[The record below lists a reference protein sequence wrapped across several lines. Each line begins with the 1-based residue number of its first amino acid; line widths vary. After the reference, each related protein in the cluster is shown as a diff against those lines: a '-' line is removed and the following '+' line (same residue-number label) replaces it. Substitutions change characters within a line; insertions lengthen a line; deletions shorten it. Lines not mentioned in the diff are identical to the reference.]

1 MKTSFSRH
9 PLALA
14 AVAVSAMGVHSV
26 ALAQTTLNAV
36 TVTANPLRAT
46 DLIAPTEVLTGAN
59 LLLRSQSTLGETLD
73 GTPGVS
79 STYFGSNASRP
90 VIRGLDGDRI
100 RVLQNSGASV
110 DAAGHSF
117 DHAVPSDPIT
127 MDRIEVLRGAGA
139 LLYGGSAV
147 GGVVNV
153 LDNRIAQEPLF
164 DKNGGISGKV
174 NLGTATGNSEKSGAV
189 LLETG
194 NDRMVLHADAFVRS
208 SGDVAA
214 PLPSGVIGNSAATT
228 RGGALG
234 VTLFGDNT
242 RLGVSASNYQSE
254 YGTVAEDAVTI
265 GMKSNRYALE
275 WDIEKLSGWIQS
287 LQFRASHGDYQHTE
301 YDAGVAGTTFQNTG
315 NDIRITARHAPIG
328 DWQGVLGVQW
338 DSNRFSAVGEEA
350 FAPISRTDQTALFA
364 LEELPFTIASTT
376 GRISVGARW
385 ESVKVESFGNPEISR
400 FTPASRSFSPQSYAL
415 GGLWNIAPNWQ
426 LTGNLSYSERAP
438 KDYELFANGAHIATN
453 AYEIGNANAVL
464 EQSTNMDMGV
474 KWKDSSKKHSFQL
487 STFVNRFTNY
497 LAQEA
502 TGVVNA
508 ETQLPEYAYTQVP
521 ARFTGW
527 EASGKFRIWE
537 SNPTLDLE
545 LRADAVRAINTDTNQ
560 NLPRIAPARVGATV
574 VWSQNGW
581 TARLG
586 ANHVASQTD
595 VPAGQVGTDAY
606 TLTNA
611 SVTYQQNRG
620 KTQLLWLL
628 KVDNMSDVL
637 AYSST
642 SILTQTAPGK
652 APLPG
657 RSVKFGLQVLF

>member
-1 MKTSFSRH
+1 LIQQGIFMKTSFVRH

-14 AVAVSAMGVHSV
+14 AVAVTAVGVCHSPMAFAETSA
-26 ALAQTTLNAV
+26 LNRV
-36 TVTANPLRAT
+36 TVTGNPLGAT
-46 DLIAPTEVLTGAN
+46 DLIAPSDVLTGTT

-117 DHAVPSDPIT
+117 DHAVPSDPIS
-127 MDRIEVLRGAGA
+127 MSRIEVLRGPGA
-139 LLYGGSAV
+139 LMYGGSAV

-153 LDNRIAQEPLF
+153 MDNRIAQERLF
-164 DKNGGISGKV
+164 DKDGGVSGKV
-174 NLGTATGNSEKSGAV
+174 HLGTATGNAEKSGAV

-194 NDRMVLHADAFVRS
+194 DENFTLHADAFVRS
-208 SGDVAA
+208 GGDVAA
-214 PLPSGVIGNSAATT
+214 PLPSGVIGNSAATA
-228 RGGALG
+228 RGGAVG
-234 VTLFGDNT
+234 TTWFGDNT
-242 RLGVSASNYQSE
+242 RLGVSASAYRSD

-265 GMKSNRYALE
+265 GMQSNRYALE
-275 WDIEKLSGWIQS
+275 WDVEKLGGWIQS

-338 DSNRFSAVGEEA
+338 DSSRFSATGEEA
-350 FAPISRTDQTALFA
+350 FAPFSRTDQTALFA
-364 LEELPFTIASTT
+364 LEELPLSW
-376 GRISVGARW
+376 GRISLGGRW
-385 ESVKVESFGNPEISR
+385 ESVQVESLGNPDISR
-400 FTPASRSFSPQSYAL
+400 FTPASRRFNPQSYAL

-438 KDYELFANGAHIATN
+438 KDYELFANGAHIATH
-453 AYEIGNANAVL
+453 AYEIGNANATL
-464 EQSTNMDMGV
+464 EKSTNMDVGV
-474 KWKDSSKKHSFQL
+474 KWKDSGNKNSFQL

-502 TGVVNA
+502 TGAVNA
-508 ETQLPEYAYTQVP
+508 ETDLPEYAYTQVP
-521 ARFTGW
+521 AQFTGW

-537 SNPTLDLE
+537 SSPHLDLE

-560 NLPRIAPARVGATV
+560 SLPRIAPTRVGATV
-574 VWSQNGW
+574 VWSQGAW
-581 TARLG
+581 SARLG
-586 ANHVASQTD
+586 ANHVASSAQ
-595 VPAGQVGTDAY
+595 TDAY

-611 SVTYQQNRG
+611 ALTYQQNVGR
-620 KTQLLWLL
+620 TQWLWLAKL
-628 KVDNMSDVL
+628 DNMGDVL
-637 AYSST
+637 AYSAT
-642 SILTQTAPGK
+642 SILTQTAPNK

-657 RSVKFGLQVLF
+657 RSFKLGLQVLF

>member
-14 AVAVSAMGVHSV
+14 AVAVFAMGVDSV

-46 DLIAPTEVLTGAN
+46 DSIAPTATLTGAA

-100 RVLQNSGASV
+100 RILQNSGASV

-117 DHAVPSDPIT
+117 DHAVPNDPIA

-164 DKNGGISGKV
+164 DKDGGVSGKIH
-174 NLGTATGNSEKSGAV
+174 LGTATGNAEKSGAV

-194 NDRMVLHADAFVRS
+194 NERTTFHADAFVRS

-214 PLPSGVIGNSAATT
+214 PLPSGVITNSAATA

-234 VTLFGDNT
+234 ATFFGDNT
-242 RLGVSASNYQSE
+242 RLGVSASNYQSH
-254 YGTVAEDAVTI
+254 YGTVAEDTVTI
-265 GMKSNRYALE
+265 GMQSNRYALE
-275 WDIEKLSGWIQS
+275 WDVEKLGGLIQS

-301 YDAGVAGTTFQNTG
+301 YDAGTAGTTFQNTG
-315 NDIRITARHAPIG
+315 NDVRLTARHAPIHFLG
-328 DWQGVLGVQW
+328 NWQGVVGLQW
-338 DSNRFSAVGEEA
+338 DSSRFSATGTEA
-350 FAPISRTDQTALFA
+350 FAPMSRTDQTALFA
-364 LEELPFTIASTT
+364 LEELPFTTASTS

-385 ESVKVESFGNPEISR
+385 ESVKVESLGNPDISR

-438 KDYELFANGAHIATN
+438 KDYELFANGAHVATH

-464 EQSTNMDMGV
+464 EQSTNVDIGV
-474 KWKDSSKKHSFQL
+474 KWKDNGNKNSFQL

-497 LAQEA
+497 LALEA
-502 TGVVNA
+502 TGAVHA

-537 SNPTLDLE
+537 SNPTLDFE
-545 LRADAVRAINTDTNQ
+545 LRADTVRAINTNTNVD
-560 NLPRIAPARVGATV
+560 LPRISPTRVGATV
-574 VWSQNGW
+574 IWSQGGW
-581 TARLG
+581 TARLS
-586 ANHVASQTD
+586 ANHVESSAQ
-595 VPAGQVGTDAY
+595 TDAY

-611 SVTYQQNRG
+611 AVTYQHNIG
-620 KTQLLWLL
+620 KTQWLWLL
-628 KVDNMSDVL
+628 KVDNAGNVL
-637 AYSST
+637 AYSPT
-642 SILTQTAPGK
+642 SILTQTAPNK

-657 RSVKFGLQVLF
+657 RSVKLGLQVLF